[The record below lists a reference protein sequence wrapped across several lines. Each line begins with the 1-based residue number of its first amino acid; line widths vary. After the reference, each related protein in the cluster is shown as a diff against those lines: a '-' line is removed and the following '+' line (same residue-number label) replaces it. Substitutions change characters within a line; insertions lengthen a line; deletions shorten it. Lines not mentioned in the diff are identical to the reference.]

1 MKRIRGL
8 AALLALLACLPAT
21 ADEHDLQAD
30 LEQLNA
36 WFAGRFDNYWQVRL
50 EQSEPP
56 EHPHGRIHSIFAP
69 VELPEIGEHVYYV
82 QQYSEGDP
90 TKIYRQRLYSFSANS
105 EENAIELVIYAPPDT
120 AAVVDSHLD
129 PSKLAGLTIADLKS
143 YDGCEVYWQRQNR
156 GGDDDHFIGFTKEG
170 ACRVTSS
177 RSGKTL
183 IISDD
188 LRLDAGQ
195 IWIQDRAVD
204 EDGNWIYGNQAGVPH
219 KLQRV
224 RFFECWAAAPKPVPA
239 GADATEKPEWDLWR
253 PIVIHDQ
260 GGHYDFVPP
269 EADAGRYSMKL
280 FQAVYSGEN
289 TVPVLELAI
298 HETGQEK
305 SVAYAWA
312 DPSSERI
319 GINLRTVQTGCK
331 LKADS

>member
-1 MKRIRGL
+1 MVSRTGAI
-8 AALLALLACLPAT
+8 
-21 ADEHDLQAD
+21 
-30 LEQLNA
+30 LE
-36 WFAGRFDNYWQVRL
+36 
-50 EQSEPP
+50 S
-56 EHPHGRIHSIFAP
+56 
-69 VELPEIGEHVYYV
+69 VE
-82 QQYSEGDP
+82 
-90 TKIYRQRLYSFSANS
+90 A
-105 EENAIELVIYAPPDT
+105 EEDAIELVIYAPPDT
-120 AAVVDSHLD
+120 AAVVDAHLD
-129 PSKLAGLTIADLKS
+129 PSKLAGLTIDALRS
-143 YDGCEVYWQRQNR
+143 YEGCEVYWQRQNR

-188 LRLDAGQ
+188 LRLDAVQ

-204 EDGNWIYGNQAGVPH
+204 EEGNWIYGNQAGVPH

-224 RFFECWAAAPKPVPA
+224 RFFECWAAAPKPVPK
-239 GADATEKPEWDLWR
+239 GTDVPEKPEWDLWR

-269 EADAGRYSMKL
+269 EAEEGRYSMKL

-298 HETGQEK
+298 HETGKEK
-305 SVAYAWA
+305 SVAYAWT
-312 DPSSERI
+312 DPASQRI
-319 GINLRTVQTGCK
+319 GINLRSVQTGCK